1 MLDITKIQTVK
12 IPPSITVLQEA
23 NNSLLLRNSSLL
35 DKNERLQKIV
45 IVSVITIG
53 LYTAIL
59 ILKNIKR
66 EQNENSN
73 H

>member
-23 NNSLLLRNSSLL
+23 NNTLLLRNSSLL
-35 DKNERLQKIV
+35 DKNDRLQKIV

-53 LYTAIL
+53 LLTAIVL
-59 ILKNIKR
+59 LKK
-66 EQNENSN
+66 QNNKDL
-73 H
+73 

>member
-12 IPPSITVLQEA
+12 IPPSVTVLQEA
-23 NNSLLLRNSSLL
+23 NNTLLLRNSSLL

-45 IVSVITIG
+45 IISVISIG